1 MSNHSE
7 NEKKPIYKRWW
18 FWVIVVL
25 VVFIIIGVNNSDN
38 NSNITTSST
47 TNTNVSQNTNTKQN
61 TIVKVG
67 EEITTNNVKITFI
80 SVNDYTKYNSYSAP
94 ASGNKIIRAEF
105 LFENISSSDIS
116 LGNLECYAD
125 GEKREAYYS
134 ADDYKSP
141 TLESLSSGKKF
152 KAVVYYEAP
161 SNAENITLE
170 YETNVWTSEKIEFI
184 IK

>member
-1 MSNHSE
+1 MAN
-7 NEKKPIYKRWW
+7 NEESKKKPIYKKWW

-47 TNTNVSQNTNTKQN
+47 ADTNASQNTNTKQN
-61 TIVKVG
+61 TVVKVG
-67 EEITTNNVKITFI
+67 EEITTNNTKITFI
-80 SVNDYTKYNSYSAP
+80 SANDYTKYNSYSAP

-105 LFENISSSDIS
+105 SFENISNSDIS
-116 LGNLECYAD
+116 LGNLDCYAD

-134 ADDYKSP
+134 ADDYKNP

-152 KAVVYYEAP
+152 KAVVYYEVP

-170 YETNVWTSEKIEFI
+170 YEINVWTSEKIEFV